1 MFEYNAKVKRVVD
14 GDTIDAYIDLG
25 FNVWVTKRI
34 RFMGIDTPESRTR
47 DLTEKRYGKGATH
60 RLVEILEANSN
71 VFKLRSHGTGKF
83 GRVLGELFVDAFEC
97 SVNDKMIEEGHA
109 VAYFGGSKQE
119 VKDAL
124 MEARNVSTEYVFAHI
139 DEIKK

>member
-1 MFEYNAKVKRVVD
+1 MFDYKCKVKRIVD
-14 GDTIDAYIDLG
+14 GDTLDAYIDLG
-25 FNVWVTKRI
+25 FDVWVTKRI

-47 DLTEKRYGKGATH
+47 DKVEKRYGKGAKH
-60 RLVEILEANSN
+60 RLVEILEANSS
-71 VFKLRSHGTGKF
+71 VFTLKSHGTGKF

-97 SVNDKMIEEGHA
+97 SVNDQMITEGHA

-124 MEARNVSTEYVFAHI
+124 LEARKVSTSYVMEHVK
-139 DEIKK
+139 EIK